1 MMTLTRTHP
10 QAASVD
16 SAEVTTVLVVDDHQ
30 AVRLGIQMLLDDEP
44 GIEVVASASSYD
56 EGLVEAERL
65 LPDIAVVDYHLPDR
79 DGLALTRA
87 LVTAASPPRVLV
99 FSAYADERLGLAA
112 LVAGADAI
120 LGKNTLGLELCY
132 LIEALARGERRRF
145 PISTRVLASVGEELE
160 VEDRPILG
168 MLAAGTDPGEIAAVL
183 GLTDDELSARRS
195 AILKRVKGTPR
206 ISGPPSSI
214 QTRGDPD
221 ATDHR
226 ASRAGRPPGCRDA
239 PGASHRQRPE
249 QR

>member
-1 MMTLTRTHP
+1 MRTLTKTHP

-16 SAEVTTVLVVDDHQ
+16 PAEVTTVLVVDDHQ

-56 EGLVEAERL
+56 EGLKEAERFR
-65 LPDIAVVDYHLPDR
+65 PDIAVVDYHLPDR

-87 LVTAASPPRVLV
+87 LVATASPPQVLV

-132 LIEALARGERRRF
+132 LIDALARGESCRF
-145 PISTRVLASVGEELE
+145 EISTGVLASFGEELE

-168 MLAAGTDPGEIAAVL
+168 MLAAGTEASEIATVL
-183 GLTDDELSARRS
+183 GLTDDQLSARRS
-195 AILKRVKGTPR
+195 AMLKRLKAPPR
-206 ISGPPSSI
+206 IS
-214 QTRGDPD
+214 Q
-221 ATDHR
+221 
-226 ASRAGRPPGCRDA
+226 PPGPIPPKGDL
-239 PGASHRQRPE
+239 
-249 QR
+249 

>member
-1 MMTLTRTHP
+1 MRTLTKSHP

-16 SAEVTTVLVVDDHQ
+16 PAEVTTVLVVDDHQ

-44 GIEVVASASSYD
+44 GIEVVASAGSYD
-56 EGLVEAERL
+56 EGLEKAKRS

-87 LVTAASPPRVLV
+87 LVTTPSPLRVLV

-132 LIEALARGERRRF
+132 LIDALARGEGCRIQ
-145 PISTRVLASVGEELE
+145 ISTRVLASVGEELE

-168 MLAAGTDPGEIAAVL
+168 MLAAGTDSAEVAAVL
-183 GLTDDELSARRS
+183 GLTDDQLSARRS
-195 AILKRVKGTPR
+195 AMLQRLKAPPRLSEPLGSALPKG
-206 ISGPPSSI
+206 
-214 QTRGDPD
+214 DL
-221 ATDHR
+221 
-226 ASRAGRPPGCRDA
+226 
-239 PGASHRQRPE
+239 
-249 QR
+249 

>member
-1 MMTLTRTHP
+1 MRTIAKTHP

-16 SAEVTTVLVVDDHQ
+16 PAEVTTVLVVDDHQ

-56 EGLVEAERL
+56 DGLEEAERF

-87 LVTAASPPRVLV
+87 LVTTPSPPRVLV

-132 LIEALARGERRRF
+132 LIEALARGERGRF
-145 PISTRVLASVGEELE
+145 EISTGVLASVGEELE

-168 MLAAGTDPGEIAAVL
+168 MLAAGTNPGEIAEVL
-183 GLTDDELSARRS
+183 GLTDDQLHSRRS
-195 AILKRVKGTPR
+195 AMLQRLKAPPR
-206 ISGPPSSI
+206 ISKPPASTPSK
-214 QTRGDPD
+214 GDP
-221 ATDHR
+221 
-226 ASRAGRPPGCRDA
+226 
-239 PGASHRQRPE
+239 
-249 QR
+249 